1 MPWEAMRI
9 LAGFE
14 HRAVADR
21 NRATR
26 PVHALGCNERSG
38 DGVIRHLCRVASFS
52 RSGRAAAES
61 IAALIGRLFYLD
73 GPPI

>member
-1 MPWEAMRI
+1 MRI

-38 DGVIRHLCRVASFS
+38 DGVFHLCLVASFS
-52 RSGRAAAES
+52 RSGCAAAES
-61 IAALIGRLFYLD
+61 IAALIGRLFYLA